1 MFSNMPAATQV
12 DVKLFNSETKV
23 HFETC
28 DNGIGFD
35 TSTVKPTSLG
45 MRIMRERAEA
55 IGASFQVSSQPGSGT
70 CVEVTWNS
78 KSKCEIKSFVDPL
91 AMQAENQ
98 GASMTIKILLVDDH
112 AVVRSGLSKFLMVN
126 KDLKLVGEASD
137 GAEAVQMV
145 SLHKPDIVLMDLMMP
160 GMDGISAT
168 REIHQ
173 RYPGVKVI
181 ALTSFAEQNMIQG
194 ALQAGAVGYLQKN
207 VTATELGNAI
217 RSACAG
223 HMILS
228 PEATQVLAQSI
239 AQPQIPGEQL
249 TEREREVLKCM
260 VEGLNNNAIAEKL
273 VVSLGTVK
281 FHISNIFHKL
291 GVNSRV
297 EAVKAAIEQK
307 LV

>member
-1 MFSNMPAATQV
+1 
-12 DVKLFNSETKV
+12 
-23 HFETC
+23 
-28 DNGIGFD
+28 
-35 TSTVKPTSLG
+35 
-45 MRIMRERAEA
+45 
-55 IGASFQVSSQPGSGT
+55 
-70 CVEVTWNS
+70 
-78 KSKCEIKSFVDPL
+78 
-91 AMQAENQ
+91 
-98 GASMTIKILLVDDH
+98 MTIKILLVDDH

-137 GAEAVQMV
+137 GAEAVQLV
-145 SLHKPDIVLMDLMMP
+145 SLHRPDVVLMDLMMP
-160 GMDGISAT
+160 GTDGITAT
-168 REIHQ
+168 REIRQ
-173 RYPGVKVI
+173 KYPAVKVI

-207 VTATELGNAI
+207 VTAAELGNAI

-228 PEATQVLAQSI
+228 PEATQVLAQSV
-239 AQPQIPGEQL
+239 AQPHIPGEQL

-260 VEGLNNNAIAEKL
+260 VDGLNNNAIAEAL
-273 VVSLGTVK
+273 FVSLGTVK

-297 EAVKAAIEQK
+297 EAVKMAIEQK